1 MDNRDNNDKS
11 VINWFPGHMEK
22 ARRQMQE
29 NLKLVDVVIELRDA
43 RAPKASANPL
53 LDELIGDKKR
63 LLILTKKDM
72 ADKEVVDAWMS
83 SFKEAGIEAIAIDA
97 TSDDLKKI
105 IPKIC
110 KELCKDKLERAKAR
124 GIRKKVLRAMVC
136 GIPNVGKSTFINNIV
151 KKRVAKVENRPGVTR
166 ALLWIKLNEDL
177 ELLDTPGVLWPRLE
191 DQDAAKKLV
200 IIGSIRDEVVDKDAI
215 VFYALDYL
223 RDHYPDALV
232 QRYRLLDVQK
242 DAENLLDDIGRS
254 MNFYTDGENLDIL
267 RTQNFI
273 LADIRNNRLD
283 GISFERPDEQD

>member
-72 ADKEVVDAWMS
+72 ADKEAVDAWMS